1 MSIFLPFSSISSFV
15 DDPIGVS
22 TFLICSIPNLFNKS
36 LMYLPWLMKMSS
48 FFCLICNLIKK
59 SNSSHHA
66 HFELILH
73 AFCKFLTKK
82 YISNTEY
89 NIINIYLY
97 NQYVFTFSFC
107 EEGGVNFT
115 NIKLFSIKKIH

>member
-1 MSIFLPFSSISSFV
+1 
-15 DDPIGVS
+15 
-22 TFLICSIPNLFNKS
+22 
-36 LMYLPWLMKMSS
+36 MYLPWLMKMSS

-59 SNSSHHA
+59 SNSPHHA

-115 NIKLFSIKKIH
+115 NIKLFSIKKKFINLSYHSLSACFKSYITLLSLKT